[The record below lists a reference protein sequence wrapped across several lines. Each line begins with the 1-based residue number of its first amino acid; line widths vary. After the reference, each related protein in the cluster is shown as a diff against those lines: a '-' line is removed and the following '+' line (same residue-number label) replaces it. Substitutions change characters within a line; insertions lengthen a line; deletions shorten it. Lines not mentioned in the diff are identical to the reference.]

1 MSVEFVIKKKMQD
14 FSLDVSMKSSAKR
27 IGILGASGC
36 GKSMTLK
43 SIAGIV
49 NPDEGNIVINGKIVF
64 DSKRKINERT
74 QKRNVGY
81 MFQNYALFPNMTV
94 EKNILCGLTCG
105 KEEKMQKAEKMIRKF
120 RLEGLEKRYPHE
132 LSGGEQQRVALAR
145 IMAYEPNIILL
156 DEPFSAMDMFLK
168 DQLFKELMQF
178 LEDYKGT
185 VLLVSHNR
193 DEIYQFSEE
202 ILVLDYGKS
211 ICQGKTKEIFKNPR
225 KKEAAKLTG
234 CKNISRIHKISD
246 YQILA
251 KDWNLKIHT
260 KEKVNDDIS
269 YIGIRAH
276 EFIPVWEMPK
286 QNAIPIGQYEITELP
301 FEHKFFIRTDG
312 EKEIY
317 WYVQKEKIK
326 IIYEKNVEIDELE
339 DKLKKNQEKEILLLE

>member
-1 MSVEFVIKKKMQD
+1 MSVEFVIKKKIQG
-14 FSLDVSMKSSAKR
+14 FSLDISMKSSARR

-49 NPDEGNIVINGKIVF
+49 NPDEGNIVINGKTFF

-94 EKNILCGLTCG
+94 EKNIFCGLACG

-178 LEDYKGT
+178 LEDYEGT

-202 ILVLDYGKS
+202 ILVLDHGKS
-211 ICQGKTKEIFKNPR
+211 ICQGNTKEIFKNPR

-286 QNAIPIGQYEITELP
+286 QNAIPIRQYEITELP

-317 WYVQKEKIK
+317 WYIQKEKMK
-326 IIYEKNVEIDELE
+326 IIKEKGMPKYLEIPEE
-339 DKLKKNQEKEILLLE
+339 EILLLE

>member
-286 QNAIPIGQYEITELP
+286 QNAIPIRQYEITELP

-317 WYVQKEKIK
+317 WYIQKEKMK
-326 IIYEKNVEIDELE
+326 IIKEKGMPKYLEIPEE
-339 DKLKKNQEKEILLLE
+339 EILLLE

>member
-326 IIYEKNVEIDELE
+326 IIKEKGMPKYLEIPEE
-339 DKLKKNQEKEILLLE
+339 EILLLE

>member
-1 MSVEFVIKKKMQD
+1 
-14 FSLDVSMKSSAKR
+14 
-27 IGILGASGC
+27 
-36 GKSMTLK
+36 
-43 SIAGIV
+43 
-49 NPDEGNIVINGKIVF
+49 
-64 DSKRKINERT
+64 
-74 QKRNVGY
+74 

-326 IIYEKNVEIDELE
+326 IIKEKGMPKYLEIPEE
-339 DKLKKNQEKEILLLE
+339 EILLLE

>member
-246 YQILA
+246 YQVLA

-326 IIYEKNVEIDELE
+326 IIKEKGMPKYLEIPEE
-339 DKLKKNQEKEILLLE
+339 EILLLE

>member
-1 MSVEFVIKKKMQD
+1 MSVEFVIKKKIQG
-14 FSLDVSMKSSAKR
+14 FSLDISMKSSARR

-178 LEDYKGT
+178 LEDYEGT

-202 ILVLDYGKS
+202 ILVLDHGKS
-211 ICQGKTKEIFKNPR
+211 ICQGNTKEIFKNPR

-286 QNAIPIGQYEITELP
+286 QNAIPIRQYEITGLP

-317 WYVQKEKIK
+317 WYVQKEKMK
-326 IIYEKNVEIDELE
+326 IIKEKGMPKYLEIPEE
-339 DKLKKNQEKEILLLE
+339 EILLLE

>member
-14 FSLDVSMKSSAKR
+14 ISLDVSMKSSAKR

-326 IIYEKNVEIDELE
+326 IIKEKGMPKYLEIPEE
-339 DKLKKNQEKEILLLE
+339 EILLLE

>member
-1 MSVEFVIKKKMQD
+1 MSVEFVIKKNMQD

-49 NPDEGNIVINGKIVF
+49 NPDEGNITIDGKIVF

-94 EKNILCGLTCG
+94 EKNIFCGLSCG
-105 KEEKMQKAEKMIRKF
+105 KEERIQKTKRIMQKF

-132 LSGGEQQRVALAR
+132 ISGGEQQRVALAR

-168 DQLFKELMQF
+168 DQLFKELMKF
-178 LEDYKGT
+178 LEDYTGT
-185 VLLVSHNR
+185 VLFVSHNR

-202 ILVLDYGKS
+202 ILILNNGKN
-211 ICQGKTKEIFKNPR
+211 ICQGKTKEIFKNPG

-234 CKNISRIHKISD
+234 CKNISRIYKISD
-246 YQILA
+246 HEILA
-251 KDWNLKIHT
+251 EDWNLKIYL
-260 KEKVNDDIS
+260 KQKVTDDIS

-276 EFIPVWEMPK
+276 EFIPAWEMPK
-286 QNAIPIGQYEITELP
+286 QNAILIREYEMTELP

-317 WYVQKEKIK
+317 WYVQKERMKMIK
-326 IIYEKNVEIDELE
+326 EKGMP
-339 DKLKKNQEKEILLLE
+339 KYLKVPEEEILLLE

>member
-14 FSLDVSMKSSAKR
+14 FSLDVLMKSSAKR

-326 IIYEKNVEIDELE
+326 IIKEKGMPKYLEIPEE
-339 DKLKKNQEKEILLLE
+339 EILLLE